1 MKIKFLAILFV
12 LTILASVANAQNN
25 VTNQYSYFFKNK
37 DTKLNISASAYVV
50 GDLNTGEII
59 LAKNQD
65 QKLPIASIS
74 KLMTALLTKELVKDG
89 DLAKVSKRA
98 LATHG
103 GNGNFKL
110 GEKIKVQDLLYPLLL
125 ESSNDAAEVLAEH
138 YGRDSFISK
147 MNQQAEKLQ
156 LTSTIFKDPS
166 GLSASNKSTAGD
178 IFKLAGYLYQK
189 QPDILNITTK
199 RSYKNKKHIWSNI
212 SQFLGNAGYVGG
224 KSGYNDAA
232 KETDVAIF
240 KVSLAQSG
248 LRPIGIVLLKSN
260 DRKKDIEKILKYLNK
275 NIYYGGASDATADW
289 LKEKLN
295 MPDIKDPD
303 FVNLAFLGDIMLDRG
318 VRNSVNK
325 NFGGDYSLLF
335 DKLNLLQKNDIVF
348 GNLEGPASDV
358 GKDMGNL
365 YAFRMDP
372 SVIPALRGAGIDIL
386 SVANNHMAD
395 WGREAYIDTLNR
407 LKENE
412 ILYTG
417 GGTLTKAQQPT
428 IIEKYG
434 MKIGYLA
441 FSDVGPEGMEVT
453 EEKIGVL
460 MTNDVNFDA
469 IIKNASKKVDY
480 LIVYFHFG
488 DEYQTKHNQK
498 QEDYAHKAID
508 NGAKIVV
515 GSNPHVIQDTEV
527 YKNGYIAYSLGNF
540 IFDQS
545 FSTNTM
551 RGMLLELKLGR
562 DGSLTVKKNIVKL
575 NKAFKPDTI
584 ILGKEEKIKF
594 QETKPIIKK
603 TTSQ

>member
-12 LTILASVANAQNN
+12 LTILVSVANAQNN
-25 VTNQYSYFFKNK
+25 ATNKYSYFFKNK
-37 DTKLNISASAYVV
+37 NTKLNISASAYVV

-74 KLMTALLTKELVKDG
+74 KLMTALLTKELAKEEDI
-89 DLAKVSKRA
+89 AKVSKRA

-147 MNQQAEKLQ
+147 MNQKAEKLQ

-166 GLSASNKSTAGD
+166 GLSTSNKSNAGD
-178 IFKLAGYLYQK
+178 MFKLAGFLYQK

-212 SQFLGNAGYVGG
+212 SQFLNNAGYVGG

-232 KETDVAIF
+232 KETDLAIF
-240 KVSLAQSG
+240 KVPLGQSG

-303 FVNLAFLGDIMLDRG
+303 FVNLAFIGDIMLDRG

-386 SVANNHMAD
+386 SVANNHMGD

-417 GGTLTKAQQPT
+417 GGTIYEAQQPR

-441 FSDVGPEGMEVT
+441 FSDKGPEGMEVT

-460 MTNDVNFDA
+460 MANDINFDD

-488 DEYQTKHNQK
+488 DEYQVKHNQK

-508 NGAKIVV
+508 NGAKIVI
-515 GSNPHVIQDTEV
+515 GSDTHVIQDTEV

-594 QETKPIIKK
+594 K
-603 TTSQ
+603 